1 MSILLAALAKAA
13 EAVAEVAG
21 KAAEGMPKAAEGVS
35 EAGGLKAGGGAL
47 PEFATKETMS
57 AENHLDGMQHDLPDF
72 HDQSVGEKS
81 DLPDFGEQAEPDLAS
96 KLQDAAES
104 AEANNPANTPEAS
117 DASRPSA
124 PQQEVSERVD
134 DVGSDGVSL
143 LDIAI
148 EKRRYINSDGLPKN
162 LPKSDGGWTG
172 EPGNSTWSP
181 DSDYVPQKGNPDG
194 NTWGEILDKY
204 DIDGIPFN
212 DGEPDF
218 SEVAEAEVQV
228 DEIGPERDENFAKAD
243 EALAEQWTKEQKDGH
258 EWTAEDVRNYRKENH
273 LTWHECG
280 DRTTM
285 QLVPAEV
292 HSNVPHSGGVSAAKA
307 ESGKSESAES
317 TSTTAVASDGTS
329 NSNNA
334 NKQT

>member
-1 MSILLAALAKAA
+1 MMSPEMHKPNVENGIESTALD
-13 EAVAEVAG
+13 
-21 KAAEGMPKAAEGVS
+21 PKA
-35 EAGGLKAGGGAL
+35 
-47 PEFATKETMS
+47 
-57 AENHLDGMQHDLPDF
+57 
-72 HDQSVGEKS
+72 GEIPTFTDKTFS
-81 DLPDFGEQAEPDLAS
+81 
-96 KLQDAAES
+96 
-104 AEANNPANTPEAS
+104 
-117 DASRPSA
+117 
-124 PQQEVSERVD
+124 
-134 DVGSDGVSL
+134 DVGSDDMRLAKDSNIPRFASDNAESEYHTDGVGLPNEHDDSVSAADTPMVDNDSR
-143 LDIAI
+143 LDNAI
-148 EKRRYINSDGLPKN
+148 VRSCYINADGLPKN

-172 EPGNSTWSP
+172 EPGNSTWIP
-181 DSDYVPQKGNPDG
+181 DPDYVPQKGNPDG

-317 TSTTAVASDGTS
+317 TSATAIASDGTS
-329 NSNNA
+329 NSNNVNNA
-334 NKQT
+334 

>member
-1 MSILLAALAKAA
+1 MMSHEMHKPNVENGIESTALD
-13 EAVAEVAG
+13 
-21 KAAEGMPKAAEGVS
+21 PKA
-35 EAGGLKAGGGAL
+35 
-47 PEFATKETMS
+47 
-57 AENHLDGMQHDLPDF
+57 
-72 HDQSVGEKS
+72 GEVPTFTDKTFS
-81 DLPDFGEQAEPDLAS
+81 
-96 KLQDAAES
+96 
-104 AEANNPANTPEAS
+104 
-117 DASRPSA
+117 
-124 PQQEVSERVD
+124 
-134 DVGSDGVSL
+134 DVGSDDVRFEKDSNIPRFASDNAESEYHTDGVGFLNEHDDSVSAADTPMVDNDSR
-143 LDIAI
+143 LDSAI
-148 EKRRYINSDGLPKN
+148 VRSCYINADGLPKN

-172 EPGNSTWSP
+172 EPGNSTWIP
-181 DSDYVPQKGNPDG
+181 DPDYVPQKGNPDG

-334 NKQT
+334 NKQA

>member
-1 MSILLAALAKAA
+1 MIPTEMLKLAAEKSVESGTLN
-13 EAVAEVAG
+13 
-21 KAAEGMPKAAEGVS
+21 PKAGDIP
-35 EAGGLKAGGGAL
+35 L
-47 PEFATKETMS
+47 FADKTFS
-57 AENHLDGMQHDLPDF
+57 
-72 HDQSVGEKS
+72 
-81 DLPDFGEQAEPDLAS
+81 
-96 KLQDAAES
+96 
-104 AEANNPANTPEAS
+104 
-117 DASRPSA
+117 
-124 PQQEVSERVD
+124 
-134 DVGSDGVSL
+134 DVGSDLARFEKDSNIPKFANDNAESEYHANADEAGTKKEYEDGAGYDGTSMVDNDSR
-143 LDIAI
+143 LDSAVV
-148 EKRRYINSDGLPKN
+148 RSCYINADGLPKN

-172 EPGNSTWSP
+172 GPGNSMWIP
-181 DSDYVPQKGNPDG
+181 DPDYVPQKGNPDG

-334 NKQT
+334 NKQA